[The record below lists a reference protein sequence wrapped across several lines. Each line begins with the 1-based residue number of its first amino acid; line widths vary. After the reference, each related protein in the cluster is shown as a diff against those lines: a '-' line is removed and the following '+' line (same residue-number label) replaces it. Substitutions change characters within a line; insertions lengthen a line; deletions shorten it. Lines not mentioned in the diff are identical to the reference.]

1 MKIYVGNHS
10 SRTTEESLKQLFE
23 QFGEVVSVR
32 IIKDRETGMPRG
44 FAFVE
49 MPNAD
54 EAQEAMT
61 QLNNQPFEGQSLRVN
76 EAREREERRPGAGR
90 SFGGNNSRPYG
101 SRPSYGSNGSSSS
114 SSSSRPYGQRRFNN
128 NDRGGNRGG
137 FGQ

>member
-10 SRTTEESLKQLFE
+10 SHTTEESLRQLFE
-23 QFGEVVSVR
+23 QFGEVLSVR

-49 MPNAD
+49 MPNAE

-61 QLNNQPFEGQSLRVN
+61 QLNSQPFEGQALRVN

-90 SFGGNNSRPYG
+90 SFSNSNSSRPYG

-114 SSSSRPYGQRRFNN
+114 SRPYGQRRFNN
-128 NDRGGNRGG
+128 DRGGGKNRGG